1 MMKKTISLFLAAVI
15 MSCAFLTVPMTV
27 YAEDDIGISPY
38 FTNFYNGTI
47 NFSVSTSGYAEV
59 KATVYT
65 NSYTTGGT
73 IYTYIQRKDG
83 NTWSTINNGQE
94 NNQWADTFGSSGRTV
109 THYMYLPSKW
119 ISYRAVAVF
128 YVRGTGGVADS
139 VVKYSVTRT
148 F

>member
-47 NFSVSTSGYAEV
+47 NFSVSTSGY
-59 KATVYT
+59 T

-109 THYMYLPSKW
+109 THYMYLPSKG